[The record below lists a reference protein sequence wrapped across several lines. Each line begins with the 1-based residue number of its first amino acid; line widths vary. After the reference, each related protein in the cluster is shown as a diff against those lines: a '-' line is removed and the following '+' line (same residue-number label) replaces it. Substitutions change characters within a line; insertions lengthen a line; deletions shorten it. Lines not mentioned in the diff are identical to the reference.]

1 MARTSSDPSLLPGT
15 LDLLILKTL
24 SRASLH
30 GYGIAQQIKL
40 TSDDVLDVE
49 EGSLYPALQRLE
61 LKKFVESEWRITP
74 NNRRARFY
82 WLSKA
87 GRKRLLESEAEFQKL
102 VGGVQK
108 VLRPA

>member
-1 MARTSSDPSLLPGT
+1 MARTSSDPGLLPGT

-40 TSDDVLDVE
+40 VSDDVLDVE

-61 LKKFVESEWRITP
+61 LKKFVESEWRMTP

-82 WLSKA
+82 SLCKA
-87 GRKRLLESEAEFQKL
+87 GRKRLVEAEAEFQKL
-102 VGGVQK
+102 VRGVQK
-108 VLRPA
+108 